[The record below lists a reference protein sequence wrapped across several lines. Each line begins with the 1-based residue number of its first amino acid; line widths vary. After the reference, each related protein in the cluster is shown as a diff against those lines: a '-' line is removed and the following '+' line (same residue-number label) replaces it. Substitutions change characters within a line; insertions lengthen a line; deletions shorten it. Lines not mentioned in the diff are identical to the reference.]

1 LNYKLF
7 GEGEDVPHFFY
18 DGPHV
23 IGKVPRLRSGRLRA
37 HGGAGVVS
45 EYDGN
50 NNLLRKYIYG
60 PGICVAFTPGFNR
73 ICSKFRF
80 KAGMC

>member
-1 LNYKLF
+1 MTIPCGGSLVKIDNPSN
-7 GEGEDVPHFFY
+7 EVPDKSQIVNRKWR
-18 DGPHV
+18 DGPHM
-23 IGKVPRLRSGRLRA
+23 IG
-37 HGGAGVVS
+37 

-60 PGICVAFTPGFNR
+60 PGICVAFTLGFNR